1 MLNKAK
7 SIFHFTVTFWNFD
20 PEWVSNFDSE
30 CRTRVLHASEA
41 VVCTIEALR
50 QTVHEAPLLIGEIR
64 GLSVFNFAT
73 RVVIPKDLLA
83 FAVSPR
89 KQRRRVQD
97 LALNSVFLDAQ
108 VDLEFPEL
116 LRVLDVFQERVN
128 SLEAIG
134 GIADLVVL

>member
-1 MLNKAK
+1 M
-7 SIFHFTVTFWNFD
+7 
-20 PEWVSNFDSE
+20 
-30 CRTRVLHASEA
+30 
-41 VVCTIEALR
+41 
-50 QTVHEAPLLIGEIR
+50 
-64 GLSVFNFAT
+64 
-73 RVVIPKDLLA
+73 
-83 FAVSPR
+83 
-89 KQRRRVQD
+89 QD